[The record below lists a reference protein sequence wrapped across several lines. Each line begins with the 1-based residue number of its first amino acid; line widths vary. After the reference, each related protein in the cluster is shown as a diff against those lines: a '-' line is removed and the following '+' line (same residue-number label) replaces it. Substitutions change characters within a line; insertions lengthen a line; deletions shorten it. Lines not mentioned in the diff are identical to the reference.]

1 VINNKLEQKSKMVS
15 DNKSVKFIVLFFGVI
30 SISAAAIFIR
40 LAQKEVNSFV
50 IAAARMMFSAIPLIP
65 IVIYRHLP
73 ELRKLSK
80 KDLLLSLL
88 AGLFL
93 AIHFA
98 TWVSSLEYTTIASSV
113 VIVCTTPIWVT
124 LFGLIFYHEKV
135 DKVILIGIFLTLLG
149 GIIIALSEN
158 CSNSIL
164 HPVCNFEMTQIAG
177 NRILGNILALLG
189 ALTAAGYLMIGKTV
203 RKQVSLVP
211 YIFIVYATSAIFL
224 CLLLIFTGTEI
235 HQYQPLTYLWLL
247 LLAIFPQLIG
257 HSLFNWSLKYISA
270 TYVAISTMGEPVG
283 STILAIIIFREI
295 PTPLK
300 VLGAL
305 IILTGIYIVSKEST
319 TG

>member
-1 VINNKLEQKSKMVS
+1 LKQASNSR
-15 DNKSVKFIVLFFGVI
+15 SVKFIVLFFGVI

-50 IAAARMMFSAIPLIP
+50 IAAARMTFSAIPLIP
-65 IVIYRHLP
+65 IVIYRHIP
-73 ELRKLSK
+73 EIRKISK
-80 KDLLLSLL
+80 KDLYLSLL

-98 TWVSSLEYTTIASSV
+98 SWITSLEYTTIASSV

-124 LFGLIFYHEKV
+124 LFGVIFFHEKV
-135 DKVILIGIFLTLLG
+135 DKVILIGVFLLLLG
-149 GIIIALSEN
+149 GIIIALSES
-158 CSNSIL
+158 CSTSL
-164 HPVCNFEMTQIAG
+164 FHPVCNFEMTQIAG
-177 NRILGNILALLG
+177 NRILGNTLSLLG

-211 YIFIVYATSAIFL
+211 YIFIVYATSAFIL
-224 CLLLIFTGTEI
+224 CILLIFTSTEI
-235 HQYQPLTYLWLL
+235 HPFQPLTYLWLI

-270 TYVAISTMGEPVG
+270 TYVAIATMGEPVG

-300 VLGAL
+300 VVGAL
-305 IILTGIYIVSKEST
+305 IILTGIYIVSREST

>member
-1 VINNKLEQKSKMVS
+1 LKQASNSR
-15 DNKSVKFIVLFFGVI
+15 SVKFIVLFFGVI

-50 IAAARMMFSAIPLIP
+50 IAAARMTFSAIPLIP
-65 IVIYRHLP
+65 IVIYRHIP
-73 ELRKLSK
+73 EIRKISK
-80 KDLLLSLL
+80 KDLYLSLL

-98 TWVSSLEYTTIASSV
+98 SWITSLEYTTIASSV

-124 LFGLIFYHEKV
+124 LFGVIFFHEKV
-135 DKVILIGIFLTLLG
+135 DKVILIGVFLTLLG
-149 GIIIALSEN
+149 GIIIALSES
-158 CSNSIL
+158 CSNSLI

-177 NRILGNILALLG
+177 NRMLGNTLALLG
-189 ALTAAGYLMIGKTV
+189 ALTAAGYFMIGKTV
-203 RKQVSLVP
+203 RKQVSIIP
-211 YIFIVYATSAIFL
+211 YVFIVYATSAFIL
-224 CLLLIFTGTEI
+224 CLLLIFTRSEI
-235 HQYQPLTYLWLL
+235 IPYRPLTYLWLI

-270 TYVAISTMGEPVG
+270 TYVAIATMGEPVG

-300 VLGAL
+300 VVGAL
-305 IILTGIYIVSKEST
+305 IILTGIYIVSREST

>member
-1 VINNKLEQKSKMVS
+1 MERHLKQAANSKH
-15 DNKSVKFIVLFFGVI
+15 VKFIVLFFGVI

-50 IAAARMMFSAIPLIP
+50 IAAARMIFSTIPLIP
-65 IVIYRHLP
+65 IVMYRHLP
-73 ELRKLSK
+73 EIRKISK
-80 KDLLLSLL
+80 KDLFLSLL

-98 TWVSSLEYTTIASSV
+98 SWITSLEYTTIASSV

-124 LFGLIFYHEKV
+124 LFGVIFYHEKV
-135 DKVILIGIFLTLLG
+135 ERVILIGVFLTLLG
-149 GIIIALSEN
+149 GIIIALSES
-158 CSNSIL
+158 CTNSFL
-164 HPVCNFEMTQIAG
+164 RPVCNFEMTQIAG

-189 ALTAAGYLMIGKTV
+189 ALTAAGYFMIGKTV
-203 RKQVSLVP
+203 RKQVSLIP
-211 YIFIVYATSAIFL
+211 YVFIVYATSAVFL
-224 CLLLIFTGTEI
+224 CLLIIFTRSEI
-235 HQYQPLTYLWLL
+235 HQYQSITYLWLI

-270 TYVAISTMGEPVG
+270 TYVAIATMGEPVG

-300 VLGAL
+300 VVGAL
-305 IILTGIYIVSKEST
+305 IILVGIYIVSRESST
-319 TG
+319 A